1 MVMLFCYFFSYYRL
15 LLLFLLFLIY
25 YSHYILSAFYGLIEA
40 IATLFRLWLTILFR
54 EYSFLV
60 RCFLSSFLI
69 YSLKVVIS
77 NITWFTCI
85 KMYYIYNT
93 PSNYY
98 TSIICFDYT
107 CFESSLSLHYSDFF
121 LCRILAFRIL
131 YIVLL
136 QVHITQD
143 SLLPSMFCKYLFFI
157 ILSFYSTNI
166 MSYFSL
172 SFILDSY
179 FPLLIYVLLY
189 LSSVT
194 H

>member
-107 CFESSLSLHYSDFF
+107 CFESSLSLHYSD
-121 LCRILAFRIL
+121 
-131 YIVLL
+131 V
-136 QVHITQD
+136 
-143 SLLPSMFCKYLFFI
+143 
-157 ILSFYSTNI
+157 
-166 MSYFSL
+166 
-172 SFILDSY
+172 
-179 FPLLIYVLLY
+179 FPLQDTCFQDFIYCFTTSSYYSRFITAIYVLQISLFHNTF
-189 LSSVT
+189 LL
-194 H
+194 